1 MVEVSI
7 IIPTYNRLWSLPK
20 AISSCRQQGLTTEV
34 IVIDDGSTDGT
45 WEWLQQQPDIT
56 LLRQDNQGKDWAVT
70 KGFALATGKYVRFLD
85 SDDWLLPGSTKAL
98 FEAAERNGLDVT
110 CAGYQVFTEDEQL
123 VKEIQWTVCDDF
135 LAQQLGECDS
145 SHYSA
150 YLFRKCFIEDT
161 PHRQEFAAFDDRQF
175 IIEVALKL
183 PKTGYIQ
190 QSTFAH
196 RAHGRQRLQNAS
208 GLREAANH
216 LAQLNI
222 YKKCF
227 AKLEQEGRL
236 TQRYKSAAGNKL
248 WHLAHWIAKTD
259 INTGLEVYNWLY
271 QMNPA
276 FVPEEN
282 GRIVRM
288 YKLMGFAATERILTM
303 RRLLTNAR

>member
-1 MVEVSI
+1 MVDVSI

-20 AISSCRQQGLTTEV
+20 AISSCREQGPTTEV

-45 WEWLQQQPDIT
+45 WEWLQQQQDLT
-56 LLRQDNQGKDWAVT
+56 LLRQDNQGKDWAVN

-85 SDDWLLPGSTKAL
+85 SDDWLLSGSTKAL
-98 FEAAERNGLDVT
+98 FEAAERGELDVT

-123 VKEIQWTVCDDF
+123 IKEIQWTVCDDF

-150 YLFRKCFIEDT
+150 YLFRKSFIEDI
-161 PHRQEFAAFDDRQF
+161 PHRQEFAALDDRQF

-183 PKTGYIQ
+183 PKIGYVQ

-208 GLREAANH
+208 GLTEAASH

-227 AKLEQEGRL
+227 EKLEQEGRL
-236 TQRYKSAAGNKL
+236 TQRYKSAASNKL

-259 INTGLEVYNWLY
+259 INTGREVYNWLY
-271 QMNPA
+271 QLSPA
-276 FVPEEN
+276 FIPGEN
-282 GRIVRM
+282 RGIARM
-288 YKLMGFAATERILTM
+288 YKLMGFAATERLLTI
-303 RRLLTNAR
+303 RRLLNAR